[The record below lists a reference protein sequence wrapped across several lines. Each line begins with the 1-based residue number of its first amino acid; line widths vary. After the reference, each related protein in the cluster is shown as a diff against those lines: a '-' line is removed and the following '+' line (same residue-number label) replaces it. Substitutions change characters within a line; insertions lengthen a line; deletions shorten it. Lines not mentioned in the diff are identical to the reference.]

1 VIIICFLV
9 SKFDEDKDK
18 KDYLKRQNILY
29 VFSKIHFQKRYLSE
43 SHKKIEIPTDIV
55 CL

>member
-18 KDYLKRQNILY
+18 KDYLKLQIFCDL
-29 VFSKIHFQKRYLSE
+29 FP
-43 SHKKIEIPTDIV
+43 KKENVLVVCIAPIV
-55 CL
+55 LTN